1 MQKENAN
8 DDRKIEIDLKQ
19 KREAYARKQQTI
31 STEELKIQREA
42 ARARKAISRQKLKNN
57 ASQQKLQGIKLK
69 DRNRKQKEREE
80 KKTPEKIKTSTER
93 VQKHRK
99 TLNIKFDFKKG
110 NSRLNKSEELR
121 KQDPRRGFI
130 IRIS

>member
-1 MQKENAN
+1 M
-8 DDRKIEIDLKQ
+8 
-19 KREAYARKQQTI
+19 
-31 STEELKIQREA
+31 KIQREA

-110 NSRLNKSEELR
+110 NSR
-121 KQDPRRGFI
+121 
-130 IRIS
+130 

>member
-1 MQKENAN
+1 M
-8 DDRKIEIDLKQ
+8 
-19 KREAYARKQQTI
+19 
-31 STEELKIQREA
+31 
-42 ARARKAISRQKLKNN
+42 SRQKLKNN
-57 ASQQKLQGIKLK
+57 ASRQKLQGIKLK
-69 DRNRKQKEREE
+69 DRNRKQKEQEEE
-80 KKTPEKIKTSTER
+80 KKTLEKIKTSTER